1 MNDTL
6 NYLQPHERMALDD
19 YVNRLHLS
27 LGDNL
32 TGLWL
37 FGSKSRGD
45 FELGSDIDLLLV
57 LKTQQPETRWRI
69 REIAAQCS
77 LEYDVLFNTT
87 SSTRIVGTKRC
98 TIEVLSGVK
107 SSAMVCPFFS
117 SVLLARRADNSKLCP
132 NSIWEQ
138 SCKHQDL
145 PFFKSVAVPGTG
157 HGPTTTLLPRYPVSL
172 DAQKAAYSRRSAVL
186 YRSSAEGG
194 T

>member
-1 MNDTL
+1 MSGTL

-57 LKTQQPETRWRI
+57 LKTPQPETRWRI

-77 LEYDVLFNTT
+77 LEYDVLFNTHILDQD
-87 SSTRIVGTKRC
+87 RWDEEVHYRGTLWRE
-98 TIEVLSGVK
+98 I
-107 SSAMVCPFFS
+107 
-117 SVLLARRADNSKLCP
+117 RRD
-132 NSIWEQ
+132 
-138 SCKHQDL
+138 
-145 PFFKSVAVPGTG
+145 G
-157 HGPTTTLLPRYPVSL
+157 VSL
-172 DAQKAAYSRRSAVL
+172 LLERVAGAPGR
-186 YRSSAEGG
+186 
-194 T
+194 

>member
-1 MNDTL
+1 MSGTL

-57 LKTQQPETRWRI
+57 RKTPQPETRWRI

-77 LEYDVLFNTT
+77 LEYDVLFNTHILDQD
-87 SSTRIVGTKRC
+87 RWDEEVHYRGTLWRE
-98 TIEVLSGVK
+98 IQRDG
-107 SSAMVCPFFS
+107 
-117 SVLLARRADNSKLCP
+117 
-132 NSIWEQ
+132 
-138 SCKHQDL
+138 
-145 PFFKSVAVPGTG
+145 
-157 HGPTTTLLPRYPVSL
+157 VSL
-172 DAQKAAYSRRSAVL
+172 LLERVAGAPGR
-186 YRSSAEGG
+186 
-194 T
+194 